1 VSETAVERE
10 RKGEKSV
17 IKIEPK
23 NKKEL
28 LKAALGLADAD
39 LAVTNCRLVNVFTG
53 EIYPAAVYVKDGII
67 AHVETEKL
75 DGPYAAKEIYDG
87 EGRYLIPGLIDSHMH
102 IESSMM
108 TPRNFAKVVIP
119 HGTTTIIHDPH
130 ELANVYG
137 VEAVRYMHDSA
148 SDLPMRQLVD
158 IPSCVPAVPG
168 CENAGAEFFAEEI
181 RELAGLERVVGLA
194 EVMDF
199 YGVMNGDDRMM
210 EIIEAAS
217 DCGLYLQGHAP
228 GLSGRA
234 LSAYLCGG
242 PNTCHETTAGEEALG
257 KLRAGM
263 YVDARE
269 SSITKNV
276 EAIWNGVKD
285 IRFFDTLTLCSDDRE
300 SDDLLHV
307 GHLNAVL
314 RKAVEC
320 GMDPVLAIKSATINT
335 AREIGV
341 SHLGAVAPGYAADMV
356 LTKDIR
362 TLWADAVFF
371 GGKLVAEHGVLT
383 EPIEEEEYELETRNS
398 MKIESVSLED
408 FLVKPPVSNGTVWVN
423 VMEYQSLTA
432 SLTHCVQEELTVR
445 DGRLVLG
452 EGMAFVAVLNRHGK
466 GTKAIGI
473 VKNFGSREGAIAST
487 VSHDS
492 HNLTIVYFNPEDA
505 LEAAKELIRQG
516 GGMTAVKDGKVLNTL
531 RLEVGGLMTKLN
543 AEALTEAAAAMK
555 ETERSLGIT
564 APENPLLRIVALAL
578 PVIPDVKMSDL
589 GLVSVAEQK
598 ILPLFV

>member
-1 VSETAVERE
+1 MIR
-10 RKGEKSV
+10 
-17 IKIEPK
+17 IQPK
-23 NKKEL
+23 NKREL
-28 LKAALGLADAD
+28 LKAALGQIEAD
-39 LAVTNCRLVNVFTG
+39 LALKNCRLVNVFTG
-53 EIYPAAVYVKDGII
+53 EIYPAVVYVKDGFIS
-67 AHVETEKL
+67 HVETEKL
-75 DGPYAAKEIYDG
+75 DGPYFAKEEYDG
-87 EGRYLIPGLIDSHMH
+87 DGRYLIPGLIDSHMH

-148 SDLPMRQLVD
+148 DDLPMRQLVD

-168 CENAGAEFFAEEI
+168 CENAGAAFFADEI
-181 RELAGLERVVGLA
+181 RELAKLERVVGLA

-210 EIIEAAS
+210 DIIEAAEE
-217 DCGLYLQGHAP
+217 CGLYLQGHAP
-228 GLSGRA
+228 GVGGRQ

-242 PNTCHETTAGEEALG
+242 PNTCHETTGSEEALG

-269 SSITKNV
+269 SSISKNV
-276 EAIWNGVKD
+276 EAIWDGIKD

-300 SDDLLHV
+300 SDDLLHT
-307 GHLNAVL
+307 GHLNAVI

-320 GMDPVLAIKSATINT
+320 GMDPVLAIKSTTINT
-335 AREIGV
+335 AREIGIA
-341 SHLGAVAPGYAADMV
+341 HLGAVAPGYVADMV

-362 TLWADAVFF
+362 TLYADAVFYE
-371 GGKLVAEHGVLT
+371 GKLVAENGALT
-383 EPIEEEEYELETRNS
+383 VPIEDPSYEMETRNS
-398 MKIESVSLED
+398 MNISEVSLED
-408 FLVKPPVSNGTVWVN
+408 FIVKAPVENGTVKVN
-423 VMEYQSLTA
+423 VMEYLTLIA
-432 SLTHCVQEELTVR
+432 SQTKCTVAELEVR
-445 DGRLVLG
+445 DGRLILE
-452 EGMAFVAVLNRHGK
+452 EGMAFVAVLNRYGK
-466 GTKAIGI
+466 GTKALGI
-473 VKNFGSREGAIAST
+473 VKHFGSKEGAIAST

-492 HNLTIVYFNPEDA
+492 HNLTIVYFQPEDA
-505 LEAAKELIRQG
+505 LAAAKELIAKG
-516 GGMTAVKDGKVLNTL
+516 GGMTAVKDGVVLNTL

-543 AEALTEAAAAMK
+543 AAELTEEAAKMK
-555 ETERSLGIT
+555 ETEIKLGLT
-564 APENPLLRIVALAL
+564 APENPLLRIVSLAL

-598 ILPLFV
+598 ILPLFIAE

>member
-1 VSETAVERE
+1 M
-10 RKGEKSV
+10 
-17 IKIEPK
+17 IKLEPK

-28 LKAALGLADAD
+28 LKAALGLTEAD
-39 LAVTNCRLVNVFTG
+39 LAVVNCRMVNVFTG
-53 EIYPAAVYVKDGII
+53 EIYPAVVYVKDGFI
-67 AHVETEKL
+67 AHVETEQL
-75 DGPYAAKEIYDG
+75 EGPYQAAQVYDG

-148 SDLPMRQLVD
+148 DDLPMRQLVD

-168 CENAGAEFFAEEI
+168 CENAGAEFFAEQIE
-181 RELAGLERVVGLA
+181 ELAGLERVVGLA

-210 EIIEAAS
+210 DILKAAS
-217 DCGLYLQGHAP
+217 DKGLYLQGHAP
-228 GLSGRA
+228 GLRGRN

-242 PNTCHETTAGEEALG
+242 PNTCHETTEGTEALG
-257 KLRAGM
+257 KLRSGM

-269 SSITKNV
+269 SSITRNV

-300 SDDLLHV
+300 SDDLLHS
-307 GHLNAVL
+307 GHLNAVV
-314 RKAVEC
+314 RKAIQC
-320 GMDPVLAIKSATINT
+320 GMDPVLAIKSVTINT

-341 SHLGAVAPGYAADMV
+341 SHLGAIAPGYTADMV
-356 LTKDIR
+356 LTKDIK
-362 TLWADAVFF
+362 TLWADAVFY
-371 GGKLVAEHGVLT
+371 GGILVAEHGALT
-383 EPIEEEEYELETRNS
+383 VPIEEKSFELETRNS
-398 MKIESVSLED
+398 MRVTSLTLDD
-408 FLVKPPVSNGTVWVN
+408 FIVKPPVEHGTVRVN
-423 VMEYQSLTA
+423 VMEYKDLVQSMTRC
-432 SLTHCVQEELTVR
+432 SVEELDVV
-445 DGRLVLG
+445 DGVLKLK
-452 EGMAFVAVLNRHGK
+452 EGMAFVAVVNRHGK
-466 GTKAIGI
+466 GTKALGI
-473 VKNFGSREGAIAST
+473 VKNFGTKEGAVAST

-492 HNLTIVYFNPEDA
+492 HNLTVVYFNPEDGYT
-505 LEAAKELIRQG
+505 AAKTLVEAG
-516 GGMTAVKDGKVLNTL
+516 GGMTAVKDGKVLCTL
-531 RLEVGGLMTKLN
+531 RLEVGGLMTKLD
-543 AEALTEAAAAMK
+543 AERLTEEAAKMK
-555 ETERSLGIT
+555 AVERELGLT
-564 APENPLLRIVALAL
+564 TLENPLLRIVCLAL

-598 ILPLFV
+598 ILPLFVS